1 VSTLRVR
8 ELMTPDVV
16 TISPKASIQALQ
28 DLMNDKFIRHV
39 PVVDDEGTILG
50 LVSDR
55 DLLRQ
60 TMGVDLTLPV
70 SARREAL
77 DAVRVADIMTQD
89 VETVDVDAPVAQA
102 AALML
107 ENKFGCVPVLEE
119 GLLAGILTEADFVRF
134 VADGQT
140 VSES

>member
-1 VSTLRVR
+1 MSTLRIR
-8 ELMTPDVV
+8 DLMTPDVV
-16 TISPKASIQALQ
+16 TISPGASIQALQ

-39 PVVDDEGTILG
+39 PVVDEEGTMLG

-60 TMGVDLTLPV
+60 TMGVDLSLPV
-70 SARREAL
+70 STRREVFG
-77 DAVRVADIMTQD
+77 AVRVSDIMTQD
-89 VETVDVDAPVAQA
+89 VETVDVDAPVAEA
-102 AALML
+102 ASLML

-119 GLLAGILTEADFVRF
+119 GLLAGILTEADFVRY

-140 VSES
+140 VRES